1 MFLVNMR
8 LRKTQQICDKAI
20 LENGG
25 TLESVPYCCKKQQVF
40 DKVVDYYSYVLKFV
54 PDCYM
59 TQKMCDK
66 IVILQ
71 TVHHIGRNR
80 QNLVTYL
87 GYGVPQNYEKP
98 GFQLVNSTFFAKAV
112 V

>member
-8 LRKTQQICDKAI
+8 LSKTQQICDKAI
-20 LENGG
+20 SENGG

-71 TVHHIGRNR
+71 TMQSI
-80 QNLVTYL
+80 T
-87 GYGVPQNYEKP
+87 
-98 GFQLVNSTFFAKAV
+98 
-112 V
+112 

>member
-8 LRKTQQICDKAI
+8 LNKTQQIYDKAI

-71 TVHHIGRNR
+71 TMQSI
-80 QNLVTYL
+80 T
-87 GYGVPQNYEKP
+87 
-98 GFQLVNSTFFAKAV
+98 
-112 V
+112 